1 MSMRLVMGASHFPAT
16 LGAVSTGLDA
26 FIHSADPLATRRA
39 CLADFGADLA
49 KTMLKMRA
57 TELKVGRCL
66 ADLGT
71 VHHQTK
77 VFRLDVLSAAI
88 EAMVHGGLQTD
99 LMATTTSVYAGLHGV
114 FSVGWFVHRVL
125 LK

>member
-1 MSMRLVMGASHFPAT
+1 MGASHFPAT

-39 CLADFGADLA
+39 CLAD
-49 KTMLKMRA
+49 
-57 TELKVGRCL
+57 
-66 ADLGT
+66 LGT

-77 VFRLDVLSAAI
+77 VFRLDVLAAGI
-88 EAMVHGGLQTD
+88 EAMVHGGLQAN
-99 LMATTTSVYAGLHGV
+99 LMATATSFYTGLHGV
-114 FSVGWFVHRVL
+114 FSVGWFVHRML

>member
-1 MSMRLVMGASHFPAT
+1 MRLVMGASHFPAT
-16 LGAVSTGLDA
+16 PGAVSTGLDA
-26 FIHSADPLATRRA
+26 FIHSADPLAIRRA

-57 TELKVGRCL
+57 AELKVGRCL

-71 VHHQTK
+71 VHHQTE
-77 VFRLDVLSAAI
+77 VFRLDVLSAGI
-88 EAMVHGGLQTD
+88 EAMVHGSLQTD
-99 LMATTTSVYAGLHGV
+99 LMATATSFYAGLHGM
-114 FSVGWFVHRVL
+114 FSVGRFVHRIL